1 MSHSA
6 QQRKQGKP
14 RTPKKDSHRAAGSS
28 NPGAGAQPAPK
39 LSPRAAAFRA
49 RRGGAAAQAS
59 AITLSREQEMVY
71 IRDDLR
77 RLIYIA
83 GGLLILM
90 VVILY
95 VIER

>member
-6 QQRKQGKP
+6 QQRKQSKP
-14 RTPKKDSHRAAGSS
+14 RAPKKDTKRTPASTAA
-28 NPGAGAQPAPK
+28 ATPAPQTPK

-49 RRGGAAAQAS
+49 RRGGTTAQAT
-59 AITLSREQEMVY
+59 ALTLSREQEMMY

-90 VVILY
+90 LVILF
-95 VIER
+95 ILER

>member
-1 MSHSA
+1 MSQPA
-6 QQRKQGKP
+6 QRKQGKA
-14 RTPKKDSHRAAGSS
+14 RAPKKDAKRSAPRAS
-28 NPGAGAQPAPK
+28 AQAPAPAAPR

-49 RRGGAAAQAS
+49 RRGASTTQAQTF
-59 AITLSREQEMVY
+59 TLSREQEMVY

-90 VVILY
+90 IVILY